1 MESSYRQFDASPSSR
16 WVYLWFGAALWVMT
30 AWQIQ
35 NPWLTA
41 ISVVL
46 LAVLALWRLLLYLTE
61 PADVPELT
69 NMEQVCEKIWCRG
82 YLVNISGASCYST
95 MTVILLND
103 GSYCVHSPC
112 PFDDVCEQFLRHRT
126 VSHLLAPGDW
136 HHFHIGAWAMRFP
149 AAKVLICP
157 GVEVKQPFLRYHGF
171 IQDYVSTA
179 GNALSAEFEAVFS
192 EGFSLMHEVVMYH
205 KPSRHLLLVDLVEHI
220 GDDYVGSNRCLRLF
234 WCLFGMWNRPKPA
247 PEYQLGTANKE
258 QVRRFMTWILESNWQ
273 IEGIILSHGNNLHHV
288 SDKEAKDFLRTAW
301 QGWL

>member
-1 MESSYRQFDASPSSR
+1 MWLVMARKIHNA
-16 WVYLWFGAALWVMT
+16 WFTG
-30 AWQIQ
+30 
-35 NPWLTA
+35 
-41 ISVVL
+41 ISLGL
-46 LAVLALWRLLLYLTE
+46 LGVLALWRLLLYLTE

-69 NMEQVCEKIWCRG
+69 RMEHVACEKIWCRG

-95 MTVILLND
+95 MTVILLKD
-103 GSYCVHSPC
+103 GSYCVHSPS
-112 PFDDVCEQFLRHRT
+112 PFDDVCEQFFRNRT
-126 VSHLLAPGDW
+126 ISHLLAPGDW
-136 HHFHIGAWAMRFP
+136 HHFHIGAWATRFP

-157 GVEVKQPFLRYHGF
+157 GVEVKQPSLRYHGF

-205 KPSRHLLLVDLVEHI
+205 KPTRHLLLVDLVEHI

-247 PEYQLGTANKE
+247 PEYQLGTKNKE
-258 QVRRFMTWILESNWQ
+258 QARRFMTWILESHWQ
-273 IEGIILSHGNNLHHV
+273 IEGIILSHGNNLQHV

-301 QGWL
+301 HGWL